1 MTNPIEPTKDGVV
14 LHVVVQPNAGQT
26 SYVGLHG
33 DALKFQ
39 IAAPPVDGAANDVLC
54 AFVAKQLGRPKRAV
68 VVGAGQTGRRKRLV
82 VKGVSVR
89 QVEGI
94 FPV

>member
-1 MTNPIEPTKDGVV
+1 MTNLIEATKDGVV
-14 LHVVVQPNAGQT
+14 LRVMVQPNAGRT

-39 IAAPPVDGAANDVLC
+39 IAAPPVDGAANEALC
-54 AFVAKQLGRPKRAV
+54 AFVAKQLGLPKRSV

-89 QVEGI
+89 QVEDI
-94 FPV
+94 FPA